1 MTGIIDNSTDDARKQ
16 WCDLLHA
23 GWMFHQQA
31 VKATTSPIMG
41 AQPSEEQ
48 LFHMAISVAIQDS
61 IALIQ
66 QMEAYGYFEDN
77 EEEEEEGLPQYNRG
91 PAG

>member
-1 MTGIIDNSTDDARKQ
+1 MTGIIDNTTDEARKQ

-23 GWMFHQQA
+23 GWMYHQQK
-31 VKATTSPIMG
+31 VKEIASPIIG
-41 AQPSEEQ
+41 AEISDDQ
-48 LFHMAISVAIQDS
+48 LFHMSISVAIQDA

-66 QMEAYGYFEDN
+66 QMEAYGYFAEEG
-77 EEEEEEGLPQYNRG
+77 EEEELPQHKRG

>member
-1 MTGIIDNSTDDARKQ
+1 MTGIIDNTTDEARKQ

-23 GWMFHQQA
+23 GWMYHQQK
-31 VKATTSPIMG
+31 VKEIASPIIG
-41 AQPSEEQ
+41 AEISDDQ
-48 LFHMAISVAIQDS
+48 LFHMSISVAIQDA

-66 QMEAYGYFEDN
+66 QMEAYGYFEK
-77 EEEEEEGLPQYNRG
+77 EEEGEELPQHKRG

>member
-1 MTGIIDNSTDDARKQ
+1 MTGIIDNHPEETARKK

-23 GWMFHQQA
+23 GWMFHQQQ
-31 VKATTSPIMG
+31 VKDSASPIIG
-41 AQPSEEQ
+41 AEMSDEQ
-48 LFHMAISVAIQDS
+48 LFHMGISVAIQDA

-66 QMEAYGYFEDN
+66 QMEAYGYFEEA
-77 EEEEEEGLPQYNRG
+77 EEDGDLPQHKRG

>member
-1 MTGIIDNSTDDARKQ
+1 MTGIIDNNTDESRKQ

-23 GWMFHQQA
+23 GWMFHQQQ
-31 VKATTSPIMG
+31 VQQLKSPIMG
-41 AQPSEEQ
+41 AQPSEEEI
-48 LFHMAISVAIQDS
+48 FHMAISVAIQDA

-66 QMEAYGYFEDN
+66 QMEAYGYFGDN
-77 EEEEEEGLPQYNRG
+77 EEEEEGLPQYDRG

>member
-1 MTGIIDNSTDDARKQ
+1 VTGIIDNNTDESRKQ

-23 GWMFHQQA
+23 GWMFHQQQ
-31 VKATTSPIMG
+31 VKQLKSPIIG
-41 AQPSEEQ
+41 SQPSEEEI
-48 LFHMAISVAIQDS
+48 FHMAISVAMQDA

-66 QMEAYGYFEDN
+66 QMEAYGYFGDN
-77 EEEEEEGLPQYNRG
+77 EETEEGLPQYDRG